1 MYVLDGRNVRFG
13 RSKNKTD
20 GSFILLNIDFKK

>member
-13 RSKNKTD
+13 RSKKNSD
-20 GSFILLNIDFKK
+20 GSFIPLNGDFKN